1 MSNTVQQHQYRILE
15 YVRLLILDFFKTSA
29 NLKNIPRQGWID
41 KLNHKNPETV
51 AEHVYMT
58 AVMGMVI
65 SDLEGKNTEKIL
77 KMILLHDLAESL
89 VGDITPDRLSRESKA
104 DLENNAMRKILDEL
118 PPSLSEEYRRL
129 WSEFQQNSSEESRLI
144 HQVDKLEMALQA
156 RIYSKS
162 DFKPE
167 QVATFFK
174 TAKDEITE
182 KNIKEILE
190 NILEGR

>member
-1 MSNTVQQHQYRILE
+1 M
-15 YVRLLILDFFKTSA
+15 ILDFLKTSA

-58 AVMGMVI
+58 AMIGMVFA
-65 SDLEGKNTEKIL
+65 DLEKRNTEKIL

-89 VGDITPDRLSRESKA
+89 IGDITPDRLSRESKT
-104 DLENNAMRKILDEL
+104 DLENNVMKKILGCL
-118 PPSLSEEYRRL
+118 PRPLSEEYLLL
-129 WSEFQQNSSEESRLI
+129 WNEFQQNSSVESRLV
-144 HQVDKLEMALQA
+144 HQIDKLEMALQA
-156 RIYSKS
+156 KIYSKN

-167 QVATFFK
+167 QMAPFFK

-182 KNIKEILE
+182 KSIKEILE
-190 NILEGR
+190 MVLEERQ